1 MVPRHPREAEAVLM
15 SALGQPKKRPMPH
28 DFGDHALMPLHDLQK
43 LYHVGYRTI
52 VRWRREIGVTF
63 PNGRNG
69 WTTGSWEHK
78 RVTEKPRAK
87 GPIRAARHRV
97 DVKSFLPQADSSV
110 SGRAADYLKRYFVPV
125 CKSET
130 VGKTPGSYI
139 VGHMG
144 MLPTDEMIALAKR
157 KGFDPQEWARVA

>member
-1 MVPRHPREAEAVLM
+1 MVPRNPREAEAVLM
-15 SALGQPKKRPMPH
+15 PLRAMPDDFKEHLHETQGQLRVRYSTGPRMVRRWLTEA
-28 DFGDHALMPLHDLQK
+28 GVI
-43 LYHVGYRTI
+43 VGLK
-52 VRWRREIGVTF
+52 
-63 PNGRNG
+63 RNG
-69 WTTGSWEHK
+69 WTTGTLDGL
-78 RVTEKPRAK
+78 RVNPPRQR

-110 SGRAADYLKRYFVPV
+110 SGRAADFLKRYFVPV

-157 KGFDPQEWARVA
+157 KGFDPSAWSRVA